1 MTDSNA
7 TRREIA
13 AAVQAAEPGTPQ
25 AIAPQANPAQ
35 ASPVKASLTPA
46 APRPT
51 GRAGFS
57 AAALLFFRQFLAS
70 PRSVGSII
78 PTSQATIDALLDP
91 IDWATCRTF
100 VEYGPGT
107 GVFTRSILARAHPD
121 LMLIA
126 IDPNP
131 AFIDHLHHRLDDP
144 RLKAVQGS
152 AEDVEA
158 ILAVHGRTQADYI
171 LSGLP
176 FSTLP
181 EGVGEAIMAA
191 TARAVAA
198 GGAFLVYQYSLF
210 ALPMLRAHFPRVDV
224 GREWWCIPPARLM
237 RAWKTVEAMQE
248 EPATKPLSAAHS

>member
-1 MTDSNA
+1 MTQY
-7 TRREIA
+7 E
-13 AAVQAAEPGTPQ
+13 
-25 AIAPQANPAQ
+25 
-35 ASPVKASLTPA
+35 
-46 APRPT
+46 
-51 GRAGFS
+51 S
-57 AAALLFFRQFLAS
+57 AADSARQEGEQQPPARPSNPVLLFFRQFLAS
-70 PRSVGSII
+70 PRSVGSIV
-78 PTSQATIDALLDP
+78 PTSQSAINALLDP
-91 IDWATCRTF
+91 IDWTTCRTI

-131 AFIDHLHHRLDDP
+131 AFIDHLRSGLNDH

-158 ILAVHGRTQADYI
+158 ILAAQDRSQADFI

-181 EGVGEAIMAA
+181 AGVGEAIMAA

-210 ALPMLRAHFPRVDV
+210 VLPMLKAHFARVDV
-224 GREWWCIPPARLM
+224 ERAWWCIPPARLM
-237 RAWKTVEAMQE
+237 RAWKQ
-248 EPATKPLSAAHS
+248 SQ

>member
-1 MTDSNA
+1 MLTKTLKKGAGVAGEYRPMTQFEAARNEANA
-7 TRREIA
+7 AKRGANAGGRTRFSTA
-13 AAVQAAEPGTPQ
+13 AM
-25 AIAPQANPAQ
+25 
-35 ASPVKASLTPA
+35 
-46 APRPT
+46 
-51 GRAGFS
+51 
-57 AAALLFFRQFLAS
+57 LFFRQFLAS

-78 PTSQATIDALLDP
+78 PTSQAAIDAMLDP
-91 IDWATCRTF
+91 IDWETCRTF

-107 GVFTRSILARAHPD
+107 GVFTRSILARAHAD

-131 AFIDHLHHRLDDP
+131 TFIEHLRSGLDDP
-144 RLKAVQGS
+144 RLKAVEGS

-158 ILAVHGRTQADYI
+158 ILAAHGRTEADFI

-181 EGVGEAIMAA
+181 DGVGDAIMAA
-191 TARAVAA
+191 TARAVRP

-210 ALPMLRAHFPRVDV
+210 VLPMLKAHFPRVDV

-237 RAWKTVEAMQE
+237 GAWKD
-248 EPATKPLSAAHS
+248 ATGSTDARQDLSAVHPES